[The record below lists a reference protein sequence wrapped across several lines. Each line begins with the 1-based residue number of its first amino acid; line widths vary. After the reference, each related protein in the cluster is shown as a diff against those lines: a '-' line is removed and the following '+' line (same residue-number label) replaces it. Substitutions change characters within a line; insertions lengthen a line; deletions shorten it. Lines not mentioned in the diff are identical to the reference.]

1 LTSIFK
7 KKISIMNFL
16 ALIVLALFVA
26 VRAQQQ
32 PAKPQVE
39 PVPHSEQHSPGN
51 PPPAGS
57 PPTATNVLP
66 NANNTNVGLGG
77 NTLTNV
83 AVPKAEPPSPNAE
96 PKPKSEPPSAA
107 DHDHDHAHDHEHS
120 PGNPK
125 HAADNN
131 LGGGVG
137 NVQAQQFLI
146 ILATLAPL
154 ALSFLAAN
162 L

>member
-1 LTSIFK
+1 
-7 KKISIMNFL
+7 MNFL

-51 PPPAGS
+51 PPPPAGS
-57 PPTATNVLP
+57 PPANTNVLP

-125 HAADNN
+125 HADPAA
-131 LGGGVG
+131 GSVG
-137 NVQAQQFLI
+137 NIQAKQFLI

-154 ALSFLAAN
+154 ALSFLAVN

>member
-1 LTSIFK
+1 
-7 KKISIMNFL
+7 MNFL

-83 AVPKAEPPSPNAE
+83 AVPKAEPPKSEPE
-96 PKPKSEPPSAA
+96 PKPKSEPPSV

-125 HAADNN
+125 HAADNSP
-131 LGGGVG
+131 GGVG
-137 NVQAQQFLI
+137 NVRAQQFLI

-154 ALSFLAAN
+154 ALSFFLAD